1 MATERKRLDTLLVER
16 GLYESRSKAAAA
28 VVAGDVMLGAGR
40 ERAAKPGMAVDP
52 EAPIEVREG
61 ARYVSRGGLK
71 LERALRDL
79 DLDVAGRL
87 CLDAGAST
95 GGFTDCLLQA
105 GAARVV
111 ALDVAYGEL
120 HWRIRQDPRVTVL
133 ERTNVRSLES
143 EALPYRPDLI
153 VADLSFIGLGKVL
166 GALAGVAAPRF
177 DLVGLVKPQF
187 ELGRER
193 VGKGG
198 VVRSANDRL
207 DALVSAGR
215 AARAAGLSV
224 HGYCSSGLPG
234 PAGNR
239 ESFIWCTDAARPGVE
254 DLTAAAL
261 VAEPEAAAVGAAS

>member
-1 MATERKRLDTLLVER
+1 MATDRKRLDTLLVER

-28 VVAGDVMLGAGR
+28 VVAGDVMVGAGR

-79 DLDVAGRL
+79 ALDVAGRL

-95 GGFTDCLLQA
+95 GGVTDCLLQA
-105 GAARVV
+105 GAGRVV

-133 ERTNVRSLES
+133 ERTNVRSLEP

-153 VADLSFIGLGKVL
+153 VADLSFISLTKVL
-166 GALAGVAAPRF
+166 PSVLASAARRFDCLAMVKPRF
-177 DLVGLVKPQF
+177 
-187 ELGRER
+187 EAGRGR

-198 VVRSANDRL
+198 VVRD
-207 DALVSAGR
+207 
-215 AARAAGLSV
+215 
-224 HGYCSSGLPG
+224 
-234 PAGNR
+234 
-239 ESFIWCTDAARPGVE
+239 VE
-254 DLTAAAL
+254 T
-261 VAEPEAAAVGAAS
+261 